1 MYCIRDYDKERE
13 IITYWRSEIKFTAKV
28 NVKMY
33 PMEEA
38 TVATESKPC
47 NSASNKWKAK
57 QRSNFL

>member
-1 MYCIRDYDKERE
+1 MYYNRDNDKERE

-47 NSASNKWKAK
+47 N
-57 QRSNFL
+57 

>member
-1 MYCIRDYDKERE
+1 MYYIRDYDKERE
-13 IITYWRSEIKFTAKV
+13 IIAYWRSEIKFTAKV

-47 NSASNKWKAK
+47 NSNKWKAK